1 MIQLLKFQD
10 RLILLAIFAAMLIF
24 LVGTFFIPVFL
35 LVLISASLWLFVM
48 LVYFLLLLDKR
59 IDGHAKRSKY
69 SPSISIVV
77 PVYNSMGT
85 LKKFFDYLKKINY
98 AGKMEIICV
107 DDGSTDG
114 SREFLE
120 KVKGIRLVKSKK
132 NSGCKATPLNKGI
145 ALARHE
151 FVVCIDSDT
160 YPEPEIFNK
169 MMGYFDGDTK
179 VGAVGSMI
187 LPDKNKT
194 IVQKI
199 QYIEYAMGL
208 GLWASA
214 LSALNSRTT
223 IPGAMVIIR
232 KKVIKEIGGGFDP
245 DNLTEDMEIVMR
257 LQRHGYK
264 VKTCFEAIALTDVPN
279 TLKKM
284 LIQRERWFRGRI
296 FNLLKFKELF
306 FSRKNFD
313 LGFFGLPYLFF
324 LEILS
329 VVLVLRVIIMLFS
342 DLLKFLQVESTV
354 AELSGSFGY
363 FNFQAPIISPFIIV
377 AVASYIFMFF
387 YYFLA
392 LRAIHFKPSPLDC
405 LVILIN
411 VLLYPYFICF
421 VYFESFLKEML
432 GVGSKWVRV
441 ST

>member
-1 MIQLLKFQD
+1 MIQLLEFKE
-10 RLILLAIFAAMLIF
+10 RLILLAIFAFMLLF
-24 LVGTFFIPVFL
+24 LAATFFIPVFL
-35 LVLISASLWLFVM
+35 LVFVSAALWLFVM
-48 LVYFLLLLDKR
+48 IVYFLLLVDKR
-59 IDGHAKRSKY
+59 VEGHAKRSKY
-69 SPSISIVV
+69 SPPVSIIV
-77 PVYNSMGT
+77 PVYNSIGT
-85 LKKFFDYLKKINY
+85 LKKFFEYVKKINY
-98 AGKMEIICV
+98 SGKIEIICV
-107 DDGSTDG
+107 EDGSTDG

-120 KVKGIRLVKSKK
+120 KVKGIRLIKCKK

-145 ALARHE
+145 ALAKYE
-151 FVVCIDSDT
+151 YVVCLDSDT
-160 YPEPEIFNK
+160 YPEPEILNK
-169 MMGYFDGDTK
+169 MMGYFDDDPK

-187 LPDKNKT
+187 LPDKNKS

-223 IPGAMVIIR
+223 IPGAMVVMR

-257 LQRHGYK
+257 LQKHGYK
-264 VKTCFEAIALTDVPN
+264 VKTCFEALALTDVPN

-284 LIQRERWFRGRI
+284 FIQRERWFRGRI
-296 FNLLKFKELF
+296 FNLIKYKELF

-329 VVLVLRVIIMLFS
+329 VVLILRVVIMFFADALN
-342 DLLKFLQVESTV
+342 FLQVESTV
-354 AELSGSFGY
+354 AGLSGSFGY
-363 FNFQAPIISPFIIV
+363 FTFQNPVISPFMVI
-377 AVASYIFMFF
+377 AVASYAFMFV

-392 LRAIHFKPSPLDC
+392 LHAIHFKPQALDY

-421 VYFESFLKEML
+421 VYFESFLKEMI
-432 GVGSKWVRV
+432 GTGSKWVRV